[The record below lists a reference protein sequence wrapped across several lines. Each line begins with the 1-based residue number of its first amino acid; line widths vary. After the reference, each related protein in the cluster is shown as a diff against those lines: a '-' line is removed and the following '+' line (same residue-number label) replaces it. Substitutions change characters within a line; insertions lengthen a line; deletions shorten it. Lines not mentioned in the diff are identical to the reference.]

1 MTAFIDRIVDWLSST
16 FLALLVGIGLA
27 DTPAP
32 TPRDFQGYAEGE
44 YVRLAPIAGGQLV
57 ELKVRR
63 GDTAQAGTLLY
74 RLDAQAEQ
82 AAEAEATAR
91 TVRAEAALADLLKGK
106 RPREL
111 DVIDRQ
117 RAQAEASLR
126 LSTIELKRQEEL
138 FAARVIAPSRL
149 DEARSRYQQDQA
161 RVAELAA
168 QYEVAKLAARS
179 DAVKAAEAEL
189 AAARAAE
196 AQVRWRLEQRV
207 VTAPVAAT
215 VTDTLFEPGEYV
227 GAGQPVVVLLPPG
240 KTKVRFFVP
249 EPELA
254 RVAVGDRVQFRCDGC
269 AGDIMGTVRFVA
281 REAEFTPP
289 VVYTTQRRATLVF
302 MVEAWPDDPEFA
314 IKPGQPVDVWLVR
327 P

>member
-1 MTAFIDRIVDWLSST
+1 MTAFIDAVVEWLSAAV
-16 FLALLVGIGLA
+16 LALLAGIGLA

-32 TPRDFQGYAEGE
+32 AARDYQGYAEGE

-57 ELKVRR
+57 ELAVRR
-63 GDTAQAGTLLY
+63 GDSVPPGALLF
-74 RLDAQAEQ
+74 RLDAEAER
-82 AAEAEATAR
+82 AAEAEAAAR
-91 TVRAEAALADLLKGK
+91 VVRAGAALADLLKGK

-111 DVIDRQ
+111 DVIGQQ

-149 DEARSRYQQDQA
+149 DEARSRQQQDQA
-161 RVAELAA
+161 RVAELKA

-189 AAARAAE
+189 AAARATE
-196 AQVRWRLEQRV
+196 AQVRWHLDQRRV
-207 VTAPVAAT
+207 VAPMGAS
-215 VTDTLFEPGEYV
+215 VTDTLFELGEYV
-227 GAGQPVVVLLPPG
+227 SAGQPVVVLLPPG

-254 RVAVGDRVQFRCDGC
+254 TVAVGDRVRFRCDGC
-269 AGDIMGTVRFVA
+269 AGDIAGTVRFVA

-289 VVYTTQRRATLVF
+289 VVYTSQRRATLVF
-302 MVEAWPDDPEFA
+302 MVEALSDDPEFA
-314 IKPGQPVDVWLVR
+314 IKPGQPVDVRLVR